1 MRRVA
6 TALGTLLLALGL
18 VACAP
23 GVTSGTVVDKNY
35 YESYTT
41 TRFQCIAYGNNGIC
55 TNQMPVTDYHPE
67 RFELVI
73 EGYAEGEHELRQSSH
88 SVRESTYDSV
98 NIGDTWTKEDA

>member
-6 TALGTLLLALGL
+6 TALGTLLL

-23 GVTSGTVVDKNY
+23 SVDSGTVVDKNY

-41 TRFQCIAYGNNGIC
+41 TRFQCYSYNSNGFC
-55 TNQMPVTDYHPE
+55 TVNVPVTDYHPE

-73 EGYAEGEHELRQSSH
+73 EGYAEGEDELRQSSH
-88 SVRESTYDSV
+88 SVRESIYDSV